1 MWQWTDGAC
10 ELYHYG
16 VKGMKWGVR
25 RNRSTT
31 GKKGRSGTRYEHRPA
46 SKEQSSILDPELLR
60 QQHKRRIKR
69 VIFTIALID
78 AMNGGE
84 VSKELISAGKAAVDS
99 MWR

>member
-31 GKKGRSGTRYEHRPA
+31 GKKGRSDTRYEHRPA